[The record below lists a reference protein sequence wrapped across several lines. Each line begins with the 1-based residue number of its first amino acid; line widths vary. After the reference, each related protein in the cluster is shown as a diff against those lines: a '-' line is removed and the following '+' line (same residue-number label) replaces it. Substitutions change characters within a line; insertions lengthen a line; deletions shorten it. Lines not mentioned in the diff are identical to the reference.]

1 MPNTRTQP
9 RGPRDAAES
18 WELRCSESE
27 GREYLRGACDVFPYV
42 PRRPE
47 DVPTGAL
54 ESLGE
59 VCGFEALRQVF
70 IIPWAARSTG
80 FADQR
85 VLTPGSV
92 LGIGARAVALWTDR
106 PEPGIKVAIPL
117 ERLSAIE
124 DITILLY
131 GRLSFLS
138 LGDRLTI
145 RYNTLARF
153 ALEPALLELRK
164 RLAGPP
170 QPLPADTA
178 EYPEL
183 PAKWQSLLHGPLVRF
198 HESTPVAFRFAV
210 EPGRYPNEPD
220 RGQLLVV
227 NPHELVFL
235 RDPAESPHAY
245 GEDSFIAPRTCISRV
260 RVREKYLELA
270 SNGARFSL
278 SMAPGLRE
286 AAAGWFAAKVQ

>member
-27 GREYLRGACDVFPYV
+27 GGEYLRGACDVFPYV

-47 DVPTGAL
+47 DAPAGAL

-59 VCGFEALRQVF
+59 ICGFEGLRQVF

-85 VLTPGSV
+85 VLSPGSV

-124 DITILLY
+124 DVTILLY
-131 GRLSFLS
+131 GRLSFVS

-164 RLAGPP
+164 RLAGQP

-183 PAKWQSLLHGPLVRF
+183 PAKWNSLLHEGA
-198 HESTPVAFRFAV
+198 PVAFRFAV
-210 EPGRYPNEPD
+210 EPGRYPGEPD

-227 NPHELVFL
+227 NPYELVFL
-235 RDPAESPHAY
+235 RDPAESPHTY
-245 GEDSFIAPRTCISRV
+245 GEDSFIAPRTSISRV

-278 SMAPGLRE
+278 SMAPRLRE
-286 AAAGWFAAKVQ
+286 AAARWCAVS